1 MRKWIGEHDYRVTES
16 GPFAITFRVH
26 AIYRSHAASVRMGP
40 PQLNETVRVVPRI
53 GVGSMSKYTTSVIM
67 SAAVSVATF
76 ATAHAQQSVLA
87 IPDNDSVYID
97 AKSFQVVPGKGKGD
111 AGVQIKDLAAR
122 ELGPGAIIIRS
133 GNKLYIAEGQ
143 TLRGIVTAYAYDPRQ
158 YNPALTGGQY
168 NPALTGGGSI
178 GYNQQFAYDPRQ
190 PQNNPALPGGQYNPA
205 VTGGGSIGYNQQF
218 AYDPRQYNPAL
229 TGGPYNPALTGGGS
243 VGYNQQFIND
253 PRQPQYDPRL
263 TGGGSAGYNAMLMQ
277 FLNDPRQPQYD
288 PRLTG
293 GGSAGYNAQL
303 MQFAYDPD
311 YVQYKLKKAFE
322 DNWISPSTK

>member
-1 MRKWIGEHDYRVTES
+1 
-16 GPFAITFRVH
+16 
-26 AIYRSHAASVRMGP
+26 
-40 PQLNETVRVVPRI
+40 
-53 GVGSMSKYTTSVIM
+53 MSKYTTSVIM

-76 ATAHAQQSVLA
+76 ATAHAQQTALA

-111 AGVQIKDLAAR
+111 AGVQIKDLGAR

-190 PQNNPALPGGQYNPA
+190 YNPALTGGQYNPA
-205 VTGGGSIGYNQQF
+205 LTGGGSIGYNQQF

-229 TGGPYNPALTGGGS
+229 TGGQYNPALTGGGS
-243 VGYNQQFIND
+243 IGYNQQFAYDPRQYNPALTGGGSIGYNQQFIND

-263 TGGGSAGYNAMLMQ
+263 TGGGSAGYNA
-277 FLNDPRQPQYD
+277 
-288 PRLTG
+288 T
-293 GGSAGYNAQL
+293 L

-322 DNWISPSTK
+322 DNWISAVTK

>member
-1 MRKWIGEHDYRVTES
+1 
-16 GPFAITFRVH
+16 
-26 AIYRSHAASVRMGP
+26 
-40 PQLNETVRVVPRI
+40 
-53 GVGSMSKYTTSVIM
+53 MSKYTTSVIM
-67 SAAVSVATF
+67 SAAVSAVTF
-76 ATAHAQQSVLA
+76 ATAHAQQTVLT
-87 IPDNDSVYID
+87 IPDNDSVYVD

-143 TLRGIVTAYAYDPRQ
+143 TLRGVVTAYAYDPRQ
-158 YNPALTGGQY
+158 YNPALTGG
-168 NPALTGGGSI
+168 GSI
-178 GYNQQFAYDPRQ
+178 GYNAQFAYDPRQ
-190 PQNNPALPGGQYNPA
+190 YNPAL
-205 VTGGGSIGYNQQF
+205 TGGGSIGYNQQF

-229 TGGPYNPALTGGGS
+229 TGGGS
-243 VGYNQQFIND
+243 IGYNQQFIND

-293 GGSAGYNAQL
+293 GGSAGYNATL

-322 DNWISPSTK
+322 DNWISAATK

>member
-1 MRKWIGEHDYRVTES
+1 
-16 GPFAITFRVH
+16 
-26 AIYRSHAASVRMGP
+26 
-40 PQLNETVRVVPRI
+40 
-53 GVGSMSKYTTSVIM
+53 MSKYATSVIM
-67 SAAVSVATF
+67 SAAVSAVTF
-76 ATAHAQQSVLA
+76 ATAHAQQTALA

-158 YNPALTGGQY
+158 YNPALAGGPY

-178 GYNQQFAYDPRQ
+178 GYNQ
-190 PQNNPALPGGQYNPA
+190 L
-205 VTGGGSIGYNQQF
+205 F
-218 AYDPRQYNPAL
+218 AYDPRQYNPSQ
-229 TGGPYNPALTGGGS
+229 TGGGSPGYNQMLMQFANDPRAPQYNPSLTGGGS
-243 VGYNQQFIND
+243 
-253 PRQPQYDPRL
+253 P
-263 TGGGSAGYNAMLMQ
+263 GYNA
-277 FLNDPRQPQYD
+277 
-288 PRLTG
+288 T
-293 GGSAGYNAQL
+293 L

-322 DNWISPSTK
+322 DNWISAVTK

>member
-1 MRKWIGEHDYRVTES
+1 
-16 GPFAITFRVH
+16 
-26 AIYRSHAASVRMGP
+26 
-40 PQLNETVRVVPRI
+40 
-53 GVGSMSKYTTSVIM
+53 MSKYTTSVIM

-168 NPALTGGGSI
+168 NPALTGGQYNPALTGGGSI

-205 VTGGGSIGYNQQF
+205 VTGGGSIGYNQLFF

-322 DNWISPSTK
+322 DNWISAVTK

>member
-1 MRKWIGEHDYRVTES
+1 
-16 GPFAITFRVH
+16 
-26 AIYRSHAASVRMGP
+26 
-40 PQLNETVRVVPRI
+40 
-53 GVGSMSKYTTSVIM
+53 MSKYTTSVIM

-97 AKSFQVVPGKGKGD
+97 AKSFQVVPGKAKGD
-111 AGVQIKDLAAR
+111 AGAQIKDLAAR

-143 TLRGIVTAYAYDPRQ
+143 TLRGVVTAYGYDPRQ

-190 PQNNPALPGGQYNPA
+190 YNPALTGGQYNPA
-205 VTGGGSIGYNQQF
+205 LTGGGSIGYNQQF
-218 AYDPRQYNPAL
+218 
-229 TGGPYNPALTGGGS
+229 
-243 VGYNQQFIND
+243 IND
-253 PRQPQYDPRL
+253 PQQAQYDPRL

-322 DNWISPSTK
+322 DNWISANTK

>member
-1 MRKWIGEHDYRVTES
+1 
-16 GPFAITFRVH
+16 
-26 AIYRSHAASVRMGP
+26 
-40 PQLNETVRVVPRI
+40 
-53 GVGSMSKYTTSVIM
+53 MSKYTTSVIM
-67 SAAVSVATF
+67 SAAVSAVTF
-76 ATAHAQQSVLA
+76 ATAHAQQTVLT

-178 GYNQQFAYDPRQ
+178 GYNHHY
-190 PQNNPALPGGQYNPA
+190 
-205 VTGGGSIGYNQQF
+205 

-243 VGYNQQFIND
+243 VGYNQQFAYD
-253 PRQPQYDPRL
+253 PRQYNPALTGGPYNPAL

-293 GGSAGYNAQL
+293 GGSAGYNATL

-322 DNWISPSTK
+322 DNWISAATK

>member
-1 MRKWIGEHDYRVTES
+1 M
-16 GPFAITFRVH
+16 H
-26 AIYRSHAASVRMGP
+26 ANPKRSKNLAM
-40 PQLNETVRVVPRI
+40 NVPRI
-53 GVGSMSKYTTSVIM
+53 GVGPMSKYTTSVIM

-76 ATAHAQQSVLA
+76 ATAHAQQTVLT
-87 IPDNDSVYID
+87 ILDNDSVYID

-111 AGVQIKDLAAR
+111 AGAQIKDLAAR

-143 TLRGIVTAYAYDPRQ
+143 TLRGAVTAY
-158 YNPALTGGQY
+158 
-168 NPALTGGGSI
+168 
-178 GYNQQFAYDPRQ
+178 
-190 PQNNPALPGGQYNPA
+190 
-205 VTGGGSIGYNQQF
+205 

-243 VGYNQQFIND
+243 VGYNQQFAYDPRQYNPALTGGGSIGYNQQFIND

-288 PRLTG
+288 PSLTG
-293 GGSAGYNAQL
+293 GGSAGYNAML

-322 DNWISPSTK
+322 DNWISAAPK

>member
-1 MRKWIGEHDYRVTES
+1 
-16 GPFAITFRVH
+16 
-26 AIYRSHAASVRMGP
+26 
-40 PQLNETVRVVPRI
+40 
-53 GVGSMSKYTTSVIM
+53 MSKYTTSVIM

-97 AKSFQVVPGKGKGD
+97 AKSFQVVPGKAKGD
-111 AGVQIKDLAAR
+111 AGAQIKDLAAR

-143 TLRGIVTAYAYDPRQ
+143 TLRGVVTAYGYDPRQ

-178 GYNQQFAYDPRQ
+178 GYNQQF
-190 PQNNPALPGGQYNPA
+190 
-205 VTGGGSIGYNQQF
+205 
-218 AYDPRQYNPAL
+218 
-229 TGGPYNPALTGGGS
+229 
-243 VGYNQQFIND
+243 IND
-253 PRQPQYDPRL
+253 PQQPQYDPRL

-322 DNWISPSTK
+322 DNWISAVTK

>member
-1 MRKWIGEHDYRVTES
+1 
-16 GPFAITFRVH
+16 
-26 AIYRSHAASVRMGP
+26 
-40 PQLNETVRVVPRI
+40 
-53 GVGSMSKYTTSVIM
+53 MSKYTTSVIM
-67 SAAVSVATF
+67 SAAVSAVTF
-76 ATAHAQQSVLA
+76 ATAHAQQTSLT

-97 AKSFQVVPGKGKGD
+97 AKSFQVIPGKGKGE
-111 AGVQIKDLAAR
+111 AAPQIRDLAAR

-143 TLRGIVTAYAYDPRQ
+143 TLRGVVTAYAYDPRQ
-158 YNPALTGGQY
+158 YNPALTGGPY

-178 GYNQQFAYDPRQ
+178 GYNQQFANDPR
-190 PQNNPALPGGQYNPA
+190 QYNPA
-205 VTGGGSIGYNQQF
+205 LTGGPYNPALTGGGSTGYNQQF

-229 TGGPYNPALTGGGS
+229 TGGPYNPA
-243 VGYNQQFIND
+243 
-253 PRQPQYDPRL
+253 L

-293 GGSAGYNAQL
+293 GGSAGYNATL

-322 DNWISPSTK
+322 DNWISAATK

>member
-1 MRKWIGEHDYRVTES
+1 
-16 GPFAITFRVH
+16 
-26 AIYRSHAASVRMGP
+26 
-40 PQLNETVRVVPRI
+40 
-53 GVGSMSKYTTSVIM
+53 MSKHPMSKHTTSVIM

-76 ATAHAQQSVLA
+76 ATAHAQQTALT

-97 AKSFQVVPGKGKGD
+97 AKSFQLIPGKGKGD
-111 AGVQIKDLAAR
+111 AGPQIKDLAAR

-143 TLRGIVTAYAYDPRQ
+143 TLRGAVTAYAYDPRQ
-158 YNPALTGGQY
+158 YNPALTGG
-168 NPALTGGGSI
+168 GS
-178 GYNQQFAYDPRQ
+178 
-190 PQNNPALPGGQYNPA
+190 
-205 VTGGGSIGYNQQF
+205 VGYNQQF

-243 VGYNQQFIND
+243 IGYNQQFAYDPRQYNPALTGGGSIGYNQQFIND
-253 PRQPQYDPRL
+253 PQQPQYDPRL

-322 DNWISPSTK
+322 DNWISAATK

>member
-1 MRKWIGEHDYRVTES
+1 
-16 GPFAITFRVH
+16 
-26 AIYRSHAASVRMGP
+26 
-40 PQLNETVRVVPRI
+40 
-53 GVGSMSKYTTSVIM
+53 MSKYTTSVIM

-76 ATAHAQQSVLA
+76 TTAHAQQSVLA

-178 GYNQQFAYDPRQ
+178 GYNQQF
-190 PQNNPALPGGQYNPA
+190 
-205 VTGGGSIGYNQQF
+205 
-218 AYDPRQYNPAL
+218 
-229 TGGPYNPALTGGGS
+229 
-243 VGYNQQFIND
+243 IND
-253 PRQPQYDPRL
+253 PMQRQYDPRL